1 MAEPFRLA
9 YVLKRYP
16 RLSET
21 FILNEMLELQRQG
34 IDITIIAMKDPG
46 EAIVHEHVQALKAP
60 IYYFPPKARLASEK
74 LGVRSPTSFAGTPAC
89 WALTPGRGDGPG
101 TTIPRGSRQPCS
113 RLPSEAWES
122 ITSMPILRPRQPRPL
137 WY

>member
-34 IDITIIAMKDPG
+34 IDITIVAMKDPG
-46 EAIVHEHVQALKAP
+46 EAIMHDRVRALKAP
-60 IYYFPPKARLASEK
+60 IYYLPPKPASPLRSWPCAR
-74 LGVRSPTSFAGTPAC
+74 
-89 WALTPGRGDGPG
+89 
-101 TTIPRGSRQPCS
+101 
-113 RLPSEAWES
+113 
-122 ITSMPILRPRQPRPL
+122 
-137 WY
+137 